1 MIEAS
6 DLKISNDS
14 ITLVIDQTGI
24 YYRIPIACINE
35 PSKYVE
41 NSQITAI
48 KSRKKPE
55 EKTFPVIICDFAGAP
70 FQMCRRC

>member
-35 PSKYVE
+35 PSKFVE
-41 NSQITAI
+41 NEQIVAL
-48 KSRKKPE
+48 KNKKKPD
-55 EKTFPVIICDFAGAP
+55 EKTFPVIF
-70 FQMCRRC
+70 FNL